1 MVGDSRPSY
10 VNFRGNNDPEIENP
24 PEGRALKKKTKTAKA
39 MT

>member
-1 MVGDSRPSY
+1 MAAILGLQY

-24 PEGRALKKKTKTAKA
+24 PEGRALKKTKTAKA